1 MEVLATVDDR
11 GRVTLPKEF
20 REALGIKRRV
30 RIRRE
35 GGKIVIEPADPV
47 SKRFYGAFRAEVPE
61 DLNGI
66 VVEAVAAWWRRGRTS
81 T

>member
-1 MEVLATVDDR
+1 MVATVDDR

-20 REALGIKRRV
+20 REALGIRRRV
-30 RIRRE
+30 KIRKE
-35 GGKIVIEPADPV
+35 GERIVIEPADPV
-47 SKRFYGAFRAEVPE
+47 SRRFYGAFRAEVPE
-61 DLNGI
+61 DLDGI